1 MVTPALVRRR
11 SEERGAA
18 LFVVVLV
25 LTLLTAV
32 GLFAAQSATL
42 VDQASG
48 YSRQAAQTSYLA
60 EYGTLLATSE
70 LGSGAAAAYRSRM
83 LSATDT
89 CRANHGIV
97 ESGVGKP
104 PCLVFFMK
112 DFNALN
118 GSATIDSA
126 VLPNLTPDF
135 AIEVTD
141 PGTTGAPIE
150 GTDLSGTGTAFGYM
164 KVTVTSISQMR
175 PGTSSSAT
183 CDEKVAPVTAQ
194 QMMRAHLIVGP
205 VDL

>member
-1 MVTPALVRRR
+1 MVNHALVRRR
-11 SEERGAA
+11 SQERGAA

-48 YSRQAAQTSYLA
+48 YSRQASQTSYLA

-70 LGSGAAAAYRSRM
+70 LGSGAASAYRSRM
-83 LSATDT
+83 IAAADT
-89 CRANHGIV
+89 CRANQGIDASV
-97 ESGVGKP
+97 IGRP
-104 PCLVFFMK
+104 PCLVFYLK
-112 DFNALN
+112 DFNALM
-118 GSATIDSA
+118 GSGTIDSA
-126 VLPNLTPDF
+126 ALPNLTPDF

-141 PGTTGAPIE
+141 PGTTGAPIA

-175 PGTSSSAT
+175 PGTGGSAM
-183 CDEKVAPVTAQ
+183 CDEKVSPVTAQ

-205 VDL
+205 VDQ